1 MAKKPE
7 RVKMYNKGKR
17 NWPLKDNGKD
27 VNLAPGKSIELNK
40 DHAEKLV
47 KNYPFEFLLG
57 EPVVKVNDSKK
68 LKARVAELEKLL
80 VDYDKRIADMS
91 DEISIFEEKV
101 ASLEFSLAE
110 ATKPKE

>member
-68 LKARVAELEKLL
+68 LKARIVELETENATLRQQIISRDEK
-80 VDYDKRIADMS
+80 IADL
-91 DEISIFEEKV
+91 EANLELPEEPEP
-101 ASLEFSLAE
+101 S
-110 ATKPKE
+110 KE